1 MSNLLKGYF
10 VNVEDDSRVVDVSAL
25 LETRMREEEEKRA
38 RLAHIEEESYD
49 SDEFFEGLPAENID
63 ALIDEDSENAIIKSN
78 NDAELNRLRSE
89 IDSAKEELENCKAE
103 AGRLIE
109 EARAKAEQIKQTA
122 YEEGHAEGYEA
133 GVNEG
138 KASVETMKSDLS
150 ARADELENDYQ
161 NKITALEPQFV
172 DALTDIY
179 EHIFKVDLNTYRNV
193 VASLLTDA
201 INNSDGARNI
211 IIHISRDDFHNII
224 AQKEEI
230 LTETGML
237 EDNVDFVQDATLG
250 PASCL
255 IETENGVFDCSLE
268 TELKEL
274 KRKLMLL
281 AYRK

>member
-38 RLAHIEEESYD
+38 RLAHIEEESYN

-63 ALIDEDSENAIIKSN
+63 ALIDEDSESAVIKSN
-78 NDAELNRLRSE
+78 NDAELQRIQSE
-89 IDSAKEELENCKAE
+89 VESAKEELENCRIE
-103 AGRLIE
+103 ADRVIS
-109 EARAKAEQIKQTA
+109 EARIEAEELKKTA
-122 YEEGHAEGYEA
+122 YEEGRAEGYEV

-138 KASVETMKSDLS
+138 MASVESMKAELNS
-150 ARADELENDYQ
+150 RADELENDYQ

-179 EHIFKVDLNTYRNV
+179 EHIFKVNLDTYRNV
-193 VASLLTDA
+193 VASLLIDT
-201 INNSDGARNI
+201 INNTDGARNI
-211 IIHISRDDFHNII
+211 IVHIAKDDFQRIT

-230 LTETGML
+230 LTETGMMD
-237 EDNVDFVQDATLG
+237 DNVDFVQDATLA

-281 AYRK
+281 AYRR

>member
-49 SDEFFEGLPAENID
+49 SDEFFEGLPVENID
-63 ALIDEDSENAIIKSN
+63 ALIDEDSESAIIKSN
-78 NDAELNRLRSE
+78 NDAELNRIRSE
-89 IDSAKEELENCKAE
+89 IDSAQEELENCKAE

-109 EARAKAEQIKQTA
+109 EARAEAEQIKQTA

-138 KASVETMKSDLS
+138 MASVETMKADLS
-150 ARADELENDYQ
+150 ARTDELENDYQ

-179 EHIFKVDLNTYRNV
+179 EHIFKVDLDTYRNV

>member
-1 MSNLLKGYF
+1 M
-10 VNVEDDSRVVDVSAL
+10 VDVSAL

-63 ALIDEDSENAIIKSN
+63 ALIDEDSESAIIKSN

-138 KASVETMKSDLS
+138 KASVETMKADLS

-179 EHIFKVDLNTYRNV
+179 EHIFKVDLDTYRNV

>member
-1 MSNLLKGYF
+1 MSNLLKGYS
-10 VNVEDDSRVVDVSAL
+10 VNIEDDSRVVDVSAL
-25 LETRMREEEEKRA
+25 LEARMREEEEKRA

-63 ALIDEDSENAIIKSN
+63 ALIDEESESAVIKSN
-78 NDAELNRLRSE
+78 NDAELSRIQSE
-89 IDSAKEELENCKAE
+89 VEEAKEELENCRIE
-103 AGRLIE
+103 AGHLIE
-109 EARAKAEQIKQTA
+109 EARVEAEELKRTA
-122 YEEGHAEGYEA
+122 YEEGHAEGYQA

-138 KASVETMKSDLS
+138 MASVESMKVELEN
-150 ARADELENDYQ
+150 RAGELENDYQ
-161 NKITALEPQFV
+161 MKITALEPQFV

-179 EHIFKVDLNTYRNV
+179 EHIFKVNLDTYRNV
-193 VASLLTDA
+193 VASLLVDA
-201 INNSDGARNI
+201 INNTEGARNI
-211 IIHISRDDFHNII
+211 IVHVSRDDYQRILS
-224 AQKEEI
+224 QKEEI
-230 LTETGML
+230 LTETGMMD
-237 EDNVDFVQDATLG
+237 DNVDFVQDATLA